1 MTTQSIFEIAS
12 KGKFRFPYNGSIT
25 VEDLFDLNKNQLNS
39 VYRTLKSMVK
49 SEEVTLL
56 EVPTKEDEELSVK
69 IEIVESIFNTKVVVE
84 NMALQAKETHA
95 KKQKIMEIIGKKQDQ
110 TLEDTSVEELQKM
123 LNEL

>member
-1 MTTQSIFEIAS
+1 MTTQNIFETAS
-12 KGKFRFPYNGSIT
+12 KRKFRFPYNGSIT

-56 EVPTKEDEELSVK
+56 EVLTIEDEELSIK

-84 NMALQAKETHA
+84 NMALQSKEMHA

-110 TLEDTSVEELQKM
+110 SLENTSVEELQKM
-123 LNEL
+123 LDEL

>member
-1 MTTQSIFEIAS
+1 MTTQNIFEMAS

-56 EVPTKEDEELSVK
+56 EVPTREDEELSVK